1 MPSIDREVMYGEIE
15 KQFDKN
21 PYVFFSN
28 FQQVSVSDLSKAR
41 AKMNKSANRS
51 MLVKHAMVRK
61 ILKGRGISDVD
72 SLLTG
77 SVILTFGDK
86 EPQDISKAVVEGT
99 KVSEKIKCSGVLFEG
114 KLENAAFVQQL
125 SKLPSRH
132 ELLTQM
138 VVRMNSPVTG
148 FVCVLANT
156 LRGLVIT
163 LDQVRKQKEAAP
175 ASL

>member
-1 MPSIDREVMYGEIE
+1 MPSIDKEMMYQEIE
-15 KQFDKN
+15 REFEKS

-28 FQQVSVSDLSKAR
+28 FEKVSVSDLSKAR
-41 AKMNKSANRS
+41 AKMNASANRS
-51 MLVKHAMVRK
+51 MLVKHAMARK
-61 ILKGRGISDVD
+61 ILKGRGVTANVE

-77 SVILTFGDK
+77 SVLLTFGDK
-86 EPQDISKAVVEGT
+86 EPQDISKGVVEGT

-114 KLENAAFVQQL
+114 KLEGAEFVQQL

-138 VVRMNSPVTG
+138 VVRMNSPITG

-156 LRGLVIT
+156 MRGLVVA
-163 LDQVRKQKEAAP
+163 LDQVRTKKEAAP
-175 ASL
+175 AS